1 MNHVVI
7 MAGGIGSRFWPL
19 STPELPNQFIDILG
33 CGRTMIQMTIDRFE
47 GICPSNNIWV
57 VTNQDYV
64 EIVKRQLPQV
74 NPKHILA
81 EPIARNTTPSIAW
94 ACWRIKQEDVAAN
107 VVITASDAIVY
118 NQVEFR
124 RVVNNCLLFTKNN
137 DVVVTL
143 GIKPTRPETGYGYIE
158 TKKLIDGEIYSV
170 NAFKEK
176 PDSVIAQMYF
186 SKKYFLW
193 NAGIFVWNIN
203 TISKMISEY
212 VPSIARIMDE
222 ILSTGNLTDLFPL
235 CEKISIDFAVMEP
248 AAKEGKVYCHPADL
262 GWSDLGCWTSLFG
275 QLPKDKENNAI
286 VGNILLHDCK
296 NCIVHGNSQKR
307 ILIQG
312 LDGYI
317 VSEKDGNILI
327 CKLSEEQRIKNF
339 LS

>member
-1 MNHVVI
+1 M
-7 MAGGIGSRFWPL
+7 
-19 STPELPNQFIDILG
+19 
-33 CGRTMIQMTIDRFE
+33 
-47 GICPSNNIWV
+47 
-57 VTNQDYV
+57 
-64 EIVKRQLPQV
+64 
-74 NPKHILA
+74 
-81 EPIARNTTPSIAW
+81 
-94 ACWRIKQEDVAAN
+94 
-107 VVITASDAIVY
+107 
-118 NQVEFR
+118 
-124 RVVNNCLLFTKNN
+124 
-137 DVVVTL
+137 
-143 GIKPTRPETGYGYIE
+143 
-158 TKKLIDGEIYSV
+158 IDGEIYSV

-235 CEKISIDFAVMEP
+235 CEK
-248 AAKEGKVYCHPADL
+248 
-262 GWSDLGCWTSLFG
+262 
-275 QLPKDKENNAI
+275 DKENNAI